1 MYGYGLLGGRVD
13 GKRGA
18 EARAAYDGHRARRDA
33 LARAVRDLG
42 GRPVVSDAAYAL
54 PFAVADSPSAVRLAA
69 VLEDRIAG
77 AYADL
82 VRAAEGPRRKEAA
95 GALREAAVR
104 AARWRGGNVAF
115 PGLAERAAGA
125 DPAATGPVE
134 AHAAR
139 TARADTKN
147 RKGNTR
153 RMGCEPPQRLVRAL
167 GEMYGDAA
175 AADWLDALPALTEQA
190 LTAGDGLT
198 VERVAAP
205 GGRSS
210 LVVLVRRADGTP
222 AALKIAPP
230 VAGPGLERAALE
242 HWNGWGAVKPLDAPE
257 LDASGALLLERLHH
271 EVSLRSLPEAKA
283 LLEAAGTLRRLW
295 VEPPAGHAF
304 ESVAGRTD
312 RQSAGMRAAAE
323 ADPELAPL
331 VDAALAARAE
341 LVEGSPELL
350 LLHGNF
356 RQSKVL
362 SGERAP
368 WLTVGPEPLV
378 GERAYDLARLVRDRV
393 EDLIASPGG
402 PVTARRRVKRLAES
416 LEVEQARLH
425 GWTLFRAV
433 ESGTRALAEGRRQM
447 GEINLEFAG
456 WL

>member
-1 MYGYGLLGGRVD
+1 
-13 GKRGA
+13 
-18 EARAAYDGHRARRDA
+18 
-33 LARAVRDLG
+33 
-42 GRPVVSDAAYAL
+42 
-54 PFAVADSPSAVRLAA
+54 
-69 VLEDRIAG
+69 
-77 AYADL
+77 
-82 VRAAEGPRRKEAA
+82 
-95 GALREAAVR
+95 
-104 AARWRGGNVAF
+104 
-115 PGLAERAAGA
+115 
-125 DPAATGPVE
+125 
-134 AHAAR
+134 
-139 TARADTKN
+139 
-147 RKGNTR
+147 
-153 RMGCEPPQRLVRAL
+153 MGCEPPQRLVRAL
-167 GEMYGDAA
+167 GEMYGDDA
-175 AADWLDALPALTEQA
+175 AADWLDALPALTERA
-190 LTAGDGLT
+190 LAAAGGLT

-222 AALKIAPP
+222 AALKLAPP
-230 VAGPGLERAALE
+230 VAGPELERAALE

-304 ESVAGRTD
+304 ESVTARTD

-341 LVEGSPELL
+341 LVEGAPELL

-425 GWTLFRAV
+425 AWTLFRAV

-447 GEINLEFAG
+447 GEVNLEFAG

>member
-1 MYGYGLLGGRVD
+1 
-13 GKRGA
+13 
-18 EARAAYDGHRARRDA
+18 
-33 LARAVRDLG
+33 
-42 GRPVVSDAAYAL
+42 
-54 PFAVADSPSAVRLAA
+54 
-69 VLEDRIAG
+69 
-77 AYADL
+77 
-82 VRAAEGPRRKEAA
+82 
-95 GALREAAVR
+95 
-104 AARWRGGNVAF
+104 
-115 PGLAERAAGA
+115 
-125 DPAATGPVE
+125 
-134 AHAAR
+134 
-139 TARADTKN
+139 
-147 RKGNTR
+147 
-153 RMGCEPPQRLVRAL
+153 MGCEPPQHLVRAL

-175 AADWLDALPALTEQA
+175 AADWLDALPALTERA
-190 LTAGDGLT
+190 LTAGDGLA

-230 VAGPGLERAALE
+230 VAGPRLERAALE
-242 HWNGWGAVKPLDAPE
+242 HWNGWGAVRPLEAPE

-341 LVEGSPELL
+341 LVGGSPELL

-378 GERAYDLARLVRDRV
+378 GERAYDLARLVRDRA

-402 PVTARRRVKRLAES
+402 PVTARRRVKKLAES

-447 GEINLEFAG
+447 GEVSLEFAG

>member
-1 MYGYGLLGGRVD
+1 
-13 GKRGA
+13 
-18 EARAAYDGHRARRDA
+18 
-33 LARAVRDLG
+33 
-42 GRPVVSDAAYAL
+42 
-54 PFAVADSPSAVRLAA
+54 
-69 VLEDRIAG
+69 
-77 AYADL
+77 
-82 VRAAEGPRRKEAA
+82 
-95 GALREAAVR
+95 
-104 AARWRGGNVAF
+104 
-115 PGLAERAAGA
+115 
-125 DPAATGPVE
+125 
-134 AHAAR
+134 
-139 TARADTKN
+139 
-147 RKGNTR
+147 
-153 RMGCEPPQRLVRAL
+153 MGFEPPPRLVRAL
-167 GEMYGDAA
+167 GEMYGDGA
-175 AADWLDALPALTEQA
+175 AADWLAGLPALTEQA
-190 LTAGDGLT
+190 LTTGDDLT
-198 VERVAAP
+198 AERVAAP

-230 VAGPGLERAALE
+230 VAGPELERAALE
-242 HWNGWGAVKPLDAPE
+242 HWNGWGAVQPLPAPE
-257 LDASGALLLERLHH
+257 LGASGALLLERLHH

-304 ESVAGRTD
+304 ESVAGRTG

-323 ADPELAPL
+323 ADAELAPL

-402 PVTARRRVKRLAES
+402 PATARRRVKKLAES
-416 LEVEQARLH
+416 LEVEQTRLH

-447 GEINLEFAG
+447 GEVNLEFAG